1 MLDLDEGDTLLI
13 EGEPSMLDHVA
24 ICERGVWSRGTA
36 ERGVEIT

>member
-1 MLDLDEGDTLLI
+1 MKGDTLLI

-24 ICERGVWSRGTA
+24 FCQRGVLVEGGTA